1 MSALE
6 DETVVE
12 PGAAEQ
18 GTLNLLPCAVVPAL
32 GAEEVREEDRNV
44 RMRIQGND
52 CMRIQ
57 AHQRAGTPSGTGV
70 LGELMTHEG
79 DSSML
84 LQGEPEGP
92 VHPLGAGR
100 AAPETRLE
108 WLCSQEHW

>member
-12 PGAAEQ
+12 PGVAEQ

-44 RMRIQGND
+44 

-84 LQGEPEGP
+84 VQGEPEGP

-108 WLCSQEHW
+108 WLEQLCAVKSIGEQ